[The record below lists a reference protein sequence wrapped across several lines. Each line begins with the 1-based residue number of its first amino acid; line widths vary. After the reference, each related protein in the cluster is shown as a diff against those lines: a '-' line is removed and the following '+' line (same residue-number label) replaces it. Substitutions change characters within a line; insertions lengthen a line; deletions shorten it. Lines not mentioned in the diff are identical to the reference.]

1 MRKDTGRNEPDRP
14 SGSSPE
20 TGTASSKTRKKT
32 SPQCTDAQRETM
44 QAGLRILARMIARSH
59 LRRQA
64 ERGSEPASGTPTSG
78 DSLE

>member
-1 MRKDTGRNEPDRP
+1 MRNDTGRNKPDRP

-20 TGTASSKTRKKT
+20 TGTAGRKTRRET
-32 SPQCTDAQRETM
+32 SPQCTDAERETM

-64 ERGSEPASGTPTSG
+64 EGGSEPASAPPTSG
-78 DSLE
+78 ESLE